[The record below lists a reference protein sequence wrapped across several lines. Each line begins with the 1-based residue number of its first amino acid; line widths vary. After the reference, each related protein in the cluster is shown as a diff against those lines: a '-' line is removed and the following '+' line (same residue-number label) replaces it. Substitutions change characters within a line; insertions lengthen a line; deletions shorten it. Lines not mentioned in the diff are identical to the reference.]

1 MWSCK
6 DSKKGFEV
14 AVKVAKRNQSSTEQA
29 RDEVELL
36 KCIGEAGNGVGSD
49 SVMKMMGNFELKGH
63 ICIVLE
69 LLGPHLLR
77 CLPAGGMC
85 LDNVKMIMRQVL
97 EALSFLHQ
105 KAQIIHTDVKPENVL
120 IMGSCSEADAFK
132 EPIMGLK
139 VKVADLGSS
148 CWVDKKFSVKI
159 GTQEYRAP
167 EVLLQADYSTPADIW
182 SSACLAFELATSD
195 YLFYPQ
201 DASDPAEYFS
211 KDEDHLALITE
222 LLGPLPAS
230 LLKRGNWERFYKSTK
245 KTGGFKHIPASQ
257 LDHKPLSKVLEADC
271 GWTSSNARD
280 FSSWLLPMLALD
292 PEDRI
297 TALDSSLHPFIQ
309 LQQGGQERR
318 KVVRMKSIAANA
330 EMKNLATKVRVTK
343 LRDREGGS
351 KMVRS
356 ATPMSKLRA
365 PLERPKERLRQA
377 VTRHQTA
384 ANLPP
389 LDSLIIAGNSV
400 FHLTLPYLF
409 AKTKASQQI
418 SSLPQWLKT
427 LGRMECAAAK
437 LLLVTLVGFQLVFFI
452 PIPFELFLLT

>member
-1 MWSCK
+1 
-6 DSKKGFEV
+6 
-14 AVKVAKRNQSSTEQA
+14 
-29 RDEVELL
+29 
-36 KCIGEAGNGVGSD
+36 
-49 SVMKMMGNFELKGH
+49 
-63 ICIVLE
+63 
-69 LLGPHLLR
+69 
-77 CLPAGGMC
+77 
-85 LDNVKMIMRQVL
+85 
-97 EALSFLHQ
+97 
-105 KAQIIHTDVKPENVL
+105 
-120 IMGSCSEADAFK
+120 MGSWSEADAFK
-132 EPIMGLK
+132 EPILGLK

-148 CWVDKKFSVKI
+148 CWVNKKFSVKI

-201 DASDPAEYFS
+201 DASDPSEHFS

-230 LLKRGNWERFYKSTK
+230 LLKMGNWERFYKSTK

-257 LDHKPLSKVLEADC
+257 LDHKSLSKVLEADC
-271 GWTSSNARD
+271 GWTSSKARD

-309 LQQGGQERR
+309 LHQGGQERR
-318 KVVRMKSIAANA
+318 KVVRMKSVTANA
-330 EMKNLATKVRVTK
+330 EMKNLATKVRVSK

-351 KMVRS
+351 KMMRS
-356 ATPMSKLRA
+356 ATPMSKLQA

-389 LDSLIIAGNSV
+389 LDSLVIAGNSI
-400 FHLTLPYLF
+400 FQNNTTLLIGEDEGKPTNIIF
-409 AKTKASQQI
+409 
-418 SSLPQWLKT
+418 SSGKRSW
-427 LGRMECAAAK
+427 E
-437 LLLVTLVGFQLVFFI
+437 V
-452 PIPFELFLLT
+452 

>member
-1 MWSCK
+1 
-6 DSKKGFEV
+6 
-14 AVKVAKRNQSSTEQA
+14 
-29 RDEVELL
+29 
-36 KCIGEAGNGVGSD
+36 
-49 SVMKMMGNFELKGH
+49 
-63 ICIVLE
+63 
-69 LLGPHLLR
+69 
-77 CLPAGGMC
+77 
-85 LDNVKMIMRQVL
+85 
-97 EALSFLHQ
+97 
-105 KAQIIHTDVKPENVL
+105 
-120 IMGSCSEADAFK
+120 
-132 EPIMGLK
+132 
-139 VKVADLGSS
+139 
-148 CWVDKKFSVKI
+148 
-159 GTQEYRAP
+159 
-167 EVLLQADYSTPADIW
+167 
-182 SSACLAFELATSD
+182 
-195 YLFYPQ
+195 
-201 DASDPAEYFS
+201 
-211 KDEDHLALITE
+211 
-222 LLGPLPAS
+222 
-230 LLKRGNWERFYKSTK
+230 
-245 KTGGFKHIPASQ
+245 
-257 LDHKPLSKVLEADC
+257 
-271 GWTSSNARD
+271 
-280 FSSWLLPMLALD
+280 MLALD

-297 TALDSSLHPFIQ
+297 TALDSSVHPFIQ